1 MSEEKPQEQL
11 VEQGIQDVL
20 SSMLQMAEAETVG
33 AYAAFAATPA
43 AQAAVTALRAGDFD
57 RFYFALQYPAGQA
70 IDGLLATE
78 FPGAAEDLR
87 FLFRNG
93 QFIQYHIER
102 LIDRYEGGACCVD
115 KTRSVMRAIYRYLQ
129 TKQEISFDYQQ
140 EFTFH
145 LPKRV
150 FTVHQLTWDYFKSL
164 QSLYYGHTAPYLQA
178 LLALQNGVKKVE
190 NSH

>member
-1 MSEEKPQEQL
+1 MSEEKIGEQD
-11 VEQGIQDVL
+11 IQDVL
-20 SSMLQMAEAETVG
+20 GSMLQMAQDETLG

-78 FPGAAEDLR
+78 FPGAAEDMR

-102 LIDRYEGGACCVD
+102 LINRYEGGACCVD
-115 KTRSVMRAIYRYLQ
+115 KTRSVMRAIFRYLQ
-129 TKQEISFDYQQ
+129 TEQKIAFDYQQ

-145 LPKRV
+145 LPKRI

-164 QSLYYGHTAPYLQA
+164 QSLYYGHAEPYLNA
-178 LLALQNGVKKVE
+178 LFALQNGVKKPE
-190 NSH
+190 NGQ